1 MGACNGGV
9 WWPRVVG
16 ARCCGV
22 AWHSVACRGLSW
34 WSWGRGVVACRGGVL
49 LWRGVAWRGMS
60 WHVVVVVGAW
70 RGGLS
75 SWRVIVAWR
84 GVAWRVVVA
93 CRGGAEKAVADVRA
107 GGPRLRLLWTC

>member
-1 MGACNGGV
+1 M
-9 WWPRVVG
+9 
-16 ARCCGV
+16 
-22 AWHSVACRGLSW
+22 
-34 WSWGRGVVACRGGVL
+34 VACRGGVL